1 MSLKIGNYSFREP
14 NRSFETVDG
23 GEAIYDTN
31 GVPNYLGVSNGTSLT
46 KEYEGS
52 LYYVPSILVGGE
64 GDDIYSIGGNEQAI
78 IADTYDLD
86 SDRLALFNDPI
97 VELFSI
103 DNRHI
108 FYSNSE
114 ETFIL
119 GVDFLNNIG
128 EIDTISLYQR
138 TYTISNTGRRVYDL
152 ATSIS
157 GIAELNAFVEL
168 YKTRNDQTWQNV
180 LDLGLLK
187 PEVIG
192 LSGVNGIKTAIEGIN
207 AYKEKDG
214 YSFALNQEYELHG
227 IRDYDGYLHANVI
240 SDNISKYKYQG
251 LIDVNADGTKEAIFT
266 NKESGRW
273 VTASINRSGEIDYSD
288 HGSGGTTRV
297 VGIYIDPLV
306 TSGDVVQGSDFDSQ
320 RRFQNDLEIDNLI
333 AKTSGDYDGDG
344 FQEVYWKTNDGTAYL
359 RALMHA
365 DGNIQYANYQSEEQM
380 SDYLTSKGYADVISD
395 II

>member
-1 MSLKIGNYSFREP
+1 MGLKIGNYSFK
-14 NRSFETVDG
+14 NSKTSFDLVYG
-23 GEAIYDTN
+23 GEAIYDTYGMIN
-31 GVPNYLGVSNGTSLT
+31 FLRVSDGTSLT

-64 GDDIYSIGGNEQAI
+64 GDDTYSFGGNEQAI

-86 SDRLALFNDPI
+86 SDRLTLFNDPI

-114 ETFIL
+114 ETFFL

-128 EIDTISLYQR
+128 EIDTISLYKR
-138 TYTISNTGRRVYDL
+138 TYTISSYGQRVYDL

-157 GIAELNAFVEL
+157 GIAELNTFVEL
-168 YKTRNDQTWQNV
+168 HKTRNDQTWQNV

-192 LSGVNGIKTAIEGIN
+192 LSGVNGIKAAIEGIN
-207 AYKEKDG
+207 AYKKKNG
-214 YSFALNQEYELHG
+214 YSFFLNQEYELHG
-227 IRDYDGYLHANVI
+227 IRDYDGNLHANVI

-273 VTASINRSGEIDYSD
+273 VTASINSSGEIDYSD
-288 HGSGGTTRV
+288 HGQGGTTRV

-306 TSGDVVQGSDFDSQ
+306 TSGNVVQGGNFDSQ
-320 RRFQNDLEIDNLI
+320 RRFQNDLEIDNLS

-365 DGNIQYANYQSEEQM
+365 DGNIQYANYQNEEQM
-380 SDYLTSKGYADVISD
+380 RDYLTAQGHESAIAEIV
-395 II
+395 